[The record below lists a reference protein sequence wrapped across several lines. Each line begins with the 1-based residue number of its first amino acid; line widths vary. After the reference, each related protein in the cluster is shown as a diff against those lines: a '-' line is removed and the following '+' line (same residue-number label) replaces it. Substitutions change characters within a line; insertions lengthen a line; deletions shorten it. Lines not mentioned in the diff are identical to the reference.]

1 MLRGGLSPSFIKQ
14 TKICDI
20 LWISSQTTIVLGL
33 ATTLSII
40 RHVWEFEEEG
50 ERLLL
55 PTFQHSD
62 SKEIL
67 KTLNSTDMRVVTRTG
82 KERLRPSSFP

>member
-1 MLRGGLSPSFIKQ
+1 MKR
-14 TKICDI
+14 
-20 LWISSQTTIVLGL
+20 
-33 ATTLSII
+33 A
-40 RHVWEFEEEG
+40 FEEEG

-67 KTLNSTDMRVVTRTG
+67 KTLNSTEMRVVTHDRKG
-82 KERLRPSSFP
+82 KPPPEQLTMINMALPGT